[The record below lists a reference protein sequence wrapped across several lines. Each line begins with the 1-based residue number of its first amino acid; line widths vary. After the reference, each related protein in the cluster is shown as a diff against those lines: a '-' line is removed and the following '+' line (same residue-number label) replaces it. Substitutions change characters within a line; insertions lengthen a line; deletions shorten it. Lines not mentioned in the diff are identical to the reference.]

1 MTAKLSF
8 SLPHPVLLLMIL
20 LLATGC
26 APKNVELLGVT
37 GPEQLE
43 TQQAGT
49 FEATTN
55 EDAKPPVTY
64 AWDFGD
70 NQSAQ
75 GAVASHLFSE
85 AGTYT
90 VTVTVSNRKGKASDS
105 GSTSVV
111 VVNPPVPAEIVTLL
125 ATVYE
130 VDTLT
135 PVRFDANVR
144 GDAPLRY
151 AWDFGDGSLST
162 APAPH
167 HIFSVPGSYTVTLTL
182 SNEHGED
189 KRNVTIVSSP
199 YEADYCADL
208 AEMNSV
214 FFERNTSVLSA
225 SSETVLRDNIQI
237 LKDCPNL
244 SVRIEGLA
252 GPFERRAE
260 ELSED
265 RARAVE
271 RFYLSNDVA
280 ASRITATGLGQVG
293 QGSKK
298 SGAEQFRR
306 TDTLPLPRQ

>member
-1 MTAKLSF
+1 MTTKLYF
-8 SLPHPVLLLMIL
+8 SLPYRVLLLMVL

-26 APKNVELLGVT
+26 APRNVELLGLT

-43 TQQAGT
+43 TDQAGT
-49 FEATTN
+49 FEATIN
-55 EDAKPPVTY
+55 EEAKPPVTY

-70 NQSAQ
+70 DQSAQ
-75 GAVASHLFSE
+75 GAVASHSFAE

-90 VTVTVSNRKGKASDS
+90 VTVSVSNRRGRGTDSDT
-105 GSTSVV
+105 TSVV

-125 ATVYE
+125 ANLYE
-130 VDTLT
+130 VDNMTA
-135 PVRFDANVR
+135 VRFDANVR
-144 GDAPLRY
+144 GDAPLTY
-151 AWDFGDGSLST
+151 AWDFGDGSSSSE
-162 APAPH
+162 PAPSH
-167 HIFSVPGSYTVTLTL
+167 TFSEPGSYTVTLTL
-182 SNEHGED
+182 SNDHGQD
-189 KRNVTIVSSP
+189 SRNVSITSTQ

-214 FFERNTSVLSA
+214 FFERNTSVLSE

-237 LKDCPNL
+237 LQDCPNL

-252 GPFERRAE
+252 GPFERRPQ

-271 RFYLSNDVA
+271 QFYLSNDVA
-280 ASRITATGLGQVG
+280 ASRITAAGLGRVG

-306 TDTLPLPRQ
+306 TDTIPMQ